1 MTRRQPN
8 TEVDQ
13 DDATN
18 IAGWVFADLLLGLSV
33 IFLVSISFALPS
45 DSGTPV
51 NILGSAPTALQIDSG
66 ENRQQSAINE
76 GYNFYY
82 TKFDKDQIEEDL
94 KNYFG
99 RQNIPLNSDVL
110 YAQIVGGFDPKT
122 EGSEVGTIRALEFS
136 IAIKNSDIKAFQR
149 SNYDLTTS
157 SEISAGSVALRL
169 SFAPPLLK

>member
-1 MTRRQPN
+1 MTRRQQN

-45 DSGTPV
+45 DSGAPV

-66 ENRQQSAINE
+66 QNRQQSAINE

-82 TKFDKDQIEEDL
+82 TKFDKNQLEQDL
-94 KNYFG
+94 RNYFA
-99 RQNIPLNSDVL
+99 RQNFPLNSDVL
-110 YAQIVGGFDPKT
+110 YAQIVGGFNPQS

-136 IAIKNSDIKAFQR
+136 IAIKNADLQAFQR
-149 SNYDLTTS
+149 TNYDLTTS
-157 SEISAGSVALRL
+157 REIGAGSVALRL
-169 SFAPPLLK
+169 SFAPPLAK